1 MILGENSS
9 RFFDTNTDLGV
20 EPKDYSYCDSVS
32 EAAMTA
38 MYENE
43 QNWNSFINA
52 INVSELQYALENA
65 GAEMQY
71 EAVDIKKMA
80 SNAVAIVKEWLSKAL
95 GVIQTFAAKVAN
107 TFRSTE
113 FKAFIALNKKNIAKN
128 KNKSVKIVGYKFTD
142 LSKALTNIKIDMEN
156 ISTDIVYA
164 DKSFYRD
171 DAKVIND
178 NNNYSNAN
186 EIVEKAL
193 GAKGD
198 VTITWKEAFDTIQ
211 TSQKLTKDINETSKA
226 ANGAANSAIK
236 IINNY
241 SGEDKKA
248 ADRKA
253 TGNYIT
259 AVKKLCTVNMYRVQA
274 SLKIMAIEFAQAK
287 TVLKKASKGETAAK
301 EEKAAKNENA
311 IEFGGLEYK
320 LV

>member
-9 RFFDTNTDLGV
+9 RFFDTNMDLGV

-43 QNWNSFINA
+43 QNWDSLINA

-128 KNKSVKIVGYKFTD
+128 KNKTVKIVGYKFSD
-142 LSKALTNIKIDMEN
+142 LSKALTEIKTDMQEM
-156 ISTDIVYA
+156 SLDIGMNFA
-164 DKSFYRD
+164 
-171 DAKVIND
+171 DAKMLND
-178 NNNYSNAN
+178 SNNYSNAN

-193 GAKGD
+193 GAKDD
-198 VTITWKEAFDTIQ
+198 VTITWKEAFDTIE
-211 TSQKLTKDINETSKA
+211 TSQKLTKDINQTSKS
-226 ANGAANSAIK
+226 ANVVANSAIK
-236 IINNY
+236 IINNH
-241 SGEDKKA
+241 SGEVKKA
-248 ADRKA
+248 AVRKA

-259 AVKKLCTVNMYRVQA
+259 AVKKFCTVNMYRVQA

-287 TVLKKASKGETAAK
+287 TVLKKANKGETAAK

-311 IEFGGLEYK
+311 IEFGGLAYK

>member
-9 RFFDTNTDLGV
+9 RFFDTNMDLGV

-43 QNWNSFINA
+43 QNWDSLINA

-128 KNKSVKIVGYKFTD
+128 KNKTVKIVGYKFSD
-142 LSKALTNIKIDMEN
+142 LSKALTEIKADMED
-156 ISTDIVYA
+156 ISA
-164 DKSFYRD
+164 DNTYSDATKRMND
-171 DAKVIND
+171 D
-178 NNNYSNAN
+178 NNYSNAN

-193 GAKGD
+193 GAKDD
-198 VTITWKEAFDTIQ
+198 VTISWKEAFDEIE
-211 TSQKLTKDINETSKA
+211 TSQKLTKDINETSKV
-226 ANGAANSAIK
+226 ANAAANSAIK
-236 IINNY
+236 IINNH
-241 SGEDKKA
+241 SGEFKKA
-248 ADRKA
+248 ADRKG

-259 AVKKLCTVNMYRVQA
+259 AVKKFCTVNMYRVQA

-287 TVLKKASKGETAAK
+287 TVLKKANKGETAAK

-311 IEFGGLEYK
+311 IEFGGLAYK
-320 LV
+320 IV